1 MVRLTYY
8 TDPAC
13 PWSWAAEPALRRL
26 QMEFGTELQIT
37 YVMAGM
43 ARELDDPL
51 QLLDAT
57 LEATAWSAMP
67 VDPRIWRE
75 RPPKSTYPACQGVK
89 AAAEQGLDGPYLRVL
104 REAIMCRR
112 RPMDTAD
119 ALVDAARAVERLD
132 VPRFEIDL
140 RSHAITE
147 AFGADLER
155 NAARPTRELPTFVLE
170 TDPHP
175 PHEASGQAAPDAL
188 ASGRERP
195 VADVLKRFG
204 TVAAA
209 EVAACCDLPLGRA
222 QAELWELAGQWGARP
237 ERVGGF
243 GELWSAA

>member
-26 QMEFGTELQIT
+26 QMEFGEDIRIT

-43 ARELDDPL
+43 ARDLNDPL
-51 QLLDAT
+51 QPLEAT
-57 LEATAWSAMP
+57 LEAAAWSGMP
-67 VDPRIWRE
+67 VDPRIWLQ

-112 RPMDTAD
+112 RPMDSAD
-119 ALVDAARAVERLD
+119 ALVEAARAVEAID
-132 VPRFEIDL
+132 VAKFEIDL
-140 RSHAITE
+140 RSHAIVE
-147 AFGADLER
+147 AFGSDLER
-155 NAARPTRELPTFVLE
+155 GRGRELPTFVFE
-170 TDPHP
+170 EDGR
-175 PHEASGQAAPDAL
+175 EASGKVASDAL
-188 ASGRERP
+188 APGRERA
-195 VADVLKRFG
+195 VTEVLSRLG
-204 TVAAA
+204 PVAAA
-209 EVAACCDLPLGRA
+209 EVAACCDLPLARA
-222 QAELWELAGQWGARP
+222 QAELWQLASQWRARP